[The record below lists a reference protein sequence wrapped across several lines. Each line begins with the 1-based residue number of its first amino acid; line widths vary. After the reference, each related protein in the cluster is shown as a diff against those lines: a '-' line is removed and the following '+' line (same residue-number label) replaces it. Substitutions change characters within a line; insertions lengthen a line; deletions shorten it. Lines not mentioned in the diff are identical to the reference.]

1 MYTLITYTLYI
12 YIYTLYIYAYAFYI
26 YIYIMGVFVR
36 YGFYKTPNDAPG
48 PSRISPPNLNG
59 REPSAAGACQA
70 SKRGL
75 GRLEMTKKNGGLM
88 WFAHGE

>member
-1 MYTLITYTLYI
+1 
-12 YIYTLYIYAYAFYI
+12 
-26 YIYIMGVFVR
+26 MGVFVR

-75 GRLEMTKKNGGLM
+75 GRLEMTKKMEGWCGLPM
-88 WFAHGE
+88 VNDQYLVVHPT

>member
-1 MYTLITYTLYI
+1 MHYI
-12 YIYTLYIYAYAFYI
+12 YNGCVCSIWLLQNTQRCF
-26 YIYIMGVFVR
+26 
-36 YGFYKTPNDAPG
+36 APG

-59 REPSAAGACQA
+59 REPSAAGACQG

-75 GRLEMTKKNGGLM
+75 GRLEMKKNGGLM

>member
-12 YIYTLYIYAYAFYI
+12 YIHIIYIYAYAL

-75 GRLEMTKKNGGLM
+75 GRLEMTKKMEG
-88 WFAHGE
+88 